1 MTNDNRP
8 LTATH
13 DVVIARCTDPGPAA
27 LRALYAMRAL
37 HALHATTAITATTRR
52 LRMTA
57 LRTRYRVTGIL
68 APHSTTVL
76 CHFRTT
82 SQSGTHPVG
91 PSQFAVHWIDR
102 LRHGLGGPANSFT
115 NSKSHSLAQSNA
127 VPEPN
132 PSSRAKNSAA
142 R

>member
-1 MTNDNRP
+1 
-8 LTATH
+8 
-13 DVVIARCTDPGPAA
+13 
-27 LRALYAMRAL
+27 
-37 HALHATTAITATTRR
+37 
-52 LRMTA
+52 MTA

-91 PSQFAVHWIDR
+91 PSQFAVHWMDR
-102 LRHGLGGPANSFT
+102 LRHGLGGPANSFP

-142 R
+142 RNGLSASYSVFACSVDKSVSSCWWWPVVTVK